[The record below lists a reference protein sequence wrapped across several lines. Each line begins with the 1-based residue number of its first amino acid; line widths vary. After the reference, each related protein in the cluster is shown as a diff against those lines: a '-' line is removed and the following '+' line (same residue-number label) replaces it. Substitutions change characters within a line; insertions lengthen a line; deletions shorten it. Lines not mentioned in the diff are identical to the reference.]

1 MFIAVNLS
9 ANWLTDIQLPE
20 FVFATLQA
28 TGFPADRL
36 ILEITETGVM
46 ADITT
51 ALDVLTRLRLKGF
64 KLSIDDFGVGY
75 SSMEQLQRLPFN
87 ELKLDRSFV
96 HGASEKPVSR
106 AILASSI
113 EMARK
118 LNLSTVAEG
127 VEKQADLD
135 LLRGL
140 GCDLVQGWLV
150 AKAMP
155 LEELLEWLQT
165 RGSL

>member
-1 MFIAVNLS
+1 
-9 ANWLTDIQLPE
+9 
-20 FVFATLQA
+20 
-28 TGFPADRL
+28 
-36 ILEITETGVM
+36 M

-87 ELKLDRSFV
+87 ELKLDRSFM
-96 HGASEKPVSR
+96 HGVSEKPVSR